1 MTLSNLSSSSGQV
14 RQTLSAQAADAKL
27 RGRYMTSASKS
38 LDLLRLN
45 IQNVINKEIDAVL
58 KKYLDVSFF
67 GILKVYEWATKVS
80 FASRNFFNLPLK
92 IYVTI

>member
-1 MTLSNLSSSSGQV
+1 MRQMTLSNLSSSSGQV

-58 KKYLDVSFF
+58 KKYLDVSFS
-67 GILKVYEWATKVS
+67 EDVS
-80 FASRNFFNLPLK
+80 FIEK
-92 IYVTI
+92 C